1 MSLHACTFFHQGS
14 THARCASMR
23 THFFT
28 IGEAHENDER
38 QSFYFMKLPRDYGL
52 LKDPF
57 SSALVLFEHCR
68 GSQTLVLFK
77 AS

>member
-1 MSLHACTFFHQGS
+1 MSLHACTFFHQRS
-14 THARCASMR
+14 N
-23 THFFT
+23 HFFT
-28 IGEAHENDER
+28 NGEAHENDER

-57 SSALVLFEHCR
+57 SSALVLFERCR